1 MEKKS
6 SIPPSVLDDIVTD
19 LMASYDTLTYLTN
32 LQGASLPSVDCVSD
46 LIGKLKTIIY
56 PGLIECV
63 DHDTIGL
70 RYYIGQR
77 TTESLI
83 LLQRVIETCL
93 RYAASCQDARFRL
106 PESSLPLDQL
116 ANDIPESSLPLDQLA
131 NDIAIRFFRKLPT
144 IRELLH
150 SDMRAAYHGDPAA
163 QAFAEIILSYPGIH
177 ALTIHRLAHELCLA
191 SVPILPRMMSEIAHR
206 ETGIDIH
213 PGAQVGHSFFID
225 HGTGVVIGET
235 STIGNNVKLYQGV
248 TLGALSIH
256 VPKKGESTTE
266 KRHPT
271 LEDGVTVYANATILG
286 GKTVV
291 GANSIIGANVWL
303 TQSVDPGTKVYHV
316 PSDHLIKPI

>member
-6 SIPPSVLDDIVTD
+6 SIPSSVLDDIVTD
-19 LMASYDTLTYLTN
+19 LLASYDTLTYLTN
-32 LQGASLPSVDCVSD
+32 LQGASLPSLDCVSE
-46 LIGKLKTIIY
+46 LIGQLKTIIY

-63 DHDTIGL
+63 CPDTTGL

-77 TTESLI
+77 TTECLI
-83 LLQRVIETCL
+83 LLQRIIETCL
-93 RYAASCQDARFRL
+93 RYAASCQDARFSL
-106 PESSLPLDQL
+106 PESNQP
-116 ANDIPESSLPLDQLA
+116 PDQLA
-131 NDIAIRFFRKLPT
+131 NDIAIRFFQKLPA

-150 SDMRAAYHGDPAA
+150 SDMRAAYQGDPAA

-177 ALTIHRLAHELCLA
+177 ALTIHRLAHELSLA

-235 STIGNNVKLYQGV
+235 SIIGNNVKLYQGV

-256 VPKKGESTTE
+256 IPKKGETAIE

-303 TQSVDPGTKVYHV
+303 TESVDPGTKVYHV
-316 PSDHLIKPI
+316 PSDHYKKPI